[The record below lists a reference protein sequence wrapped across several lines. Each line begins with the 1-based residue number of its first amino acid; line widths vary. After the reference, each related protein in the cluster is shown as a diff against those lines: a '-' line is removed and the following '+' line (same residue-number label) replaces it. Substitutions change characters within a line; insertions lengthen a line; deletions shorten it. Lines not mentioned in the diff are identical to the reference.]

1 MNKRVLA
8 RAGKQLDKV
17 VPQHMGLA
25 GDDNLVALE
34 DRLIQAGESGV
45 EARKREREM
54 KEEEENAVAKRQRY
68 KSMTE
73 IIN

>member
-25 GDDNLVALE
+25 GDVVALE